1 MLVSVPVQAQTAI
14 PSASGSLLQMLIGLV
29 ITLAL
34 LFGALLILKRLQG
47 NRGNQPG
54 AMRIISTTA
63 VGPRERVVLIAVGKQ
78 ALVVGVAP
86 GRVNALH
93 TLPLEDIPETPAP
106 SRASIPGNDFAR
118 RLKQILER
126 RGEK

>member
-1 MLVSVPVQAQTAI
+1 
-14 PSASGSLLQMLIGLV
+14 MLIGLV

-34 LFGALLILKRLQG
+34 LFGALLVLKRLQG
-47 NRGNQPG
+47 SRASHPG

-93 TLPLEDIPETPAP
+93 TLPLEDLPETPPP
-106 SRASIPGNDFAR
+106 SRPSIPGNDFAC